1 MNDLEFRQ
9 LLPRGMDEIL
19 RLQRRLNSALDHL
32 DTLPDLS
39 DAILEAPQVANEAVE
54 QTRGDLE
61 IARESVLNIRDRL
74 IELARLI
81 ERLVAQR
88 QSAAEAYEAGYE
100 ERYVDLIAQLSSA
113 EYFALRQALADLGDG
128 DPIPF

>member
-32 DTLPDLS
+32 DELPDLS
-39 DAILEAPQVANEAVE
+39 DAIMEAPQAANEAVE

-100 ERYVDLIAQLSSA
+100 ARYVDLIAQLSSA
-113 EYFALRQALADLGDG
+113 EYFALRQALADLSDG
-128 DPIPF
+128 DSIPF